1 MEFKVTKETAVIIE
15 KNDTNLGRPLIV
27 KFYKDWVL
35 VETIPYDSV
44 DDIDFNYIRQRQWK
58 SNT

>member
-1 MEFKVTKETAVIIE
+1 MEIKSSKETAVIIQ
-15 KNDTNLGRPLIV
+15 KNNTKLGKPFIV

-44 DDIDFNYIRQRQWK
+44 DEIDFNYIRQRQWK
-58 SNT
+58 